1 MMLYIY
7 DVILFSQLP
16 NQVITLILSVI
27 TEKQISTIPAE
38 LGYVL
43 SFHPGGPAVS

>member
-7 DVILFSQLP
+7 DVTLFSQLP
-16 NQVITLILSVI
+16 DQVTTLILSII
-27 TEKQISTIPAE
+27 TEKQTSNIPAE
-38 LGYVL
+38 LGYIL